1 MNSVW
6 CIKILSLQEIQ
17 DMGKRGLE
25 LLNSVPHK
33 KLSLSNSSCDGYTGR
48 QEARNM
54 SAGIPSVGTLD
65 F

>member
-25 LLNSVPHK
+25 LLNSVPHQ

-48 QEARNM
+48 QKARNM